1 MDGFYIGNIVG
12 SSYAHEFELLNMQ
25 IKEFELFTERS
36 NYSDDTILTFATI
49 DWLLHTNHTS
59 KEMIDILKSYYER
72 FPDKSPTIYGKDY
85 VNWILSDSNDFNTSS
100 SNGGAMRASVI
111 GWYAQDINELKELI
125 DTSISPTHNTFEAKL
140 GAEIVALSVFFM
152 KNGRSKDELKNYL
165 DYTYDYYLDQ
175 KLLLLRNSYEFT
187 NDTKETVR
195 PAIIAFLESTSFED
209 ALRNAVSLGG
219 DSDTIANITC
229 SIAGAYYQDIPNSI
243 LEKAKSYLPEEFV
256 ELLNEFKKKVV
267 KGSAL

>member
-12 SSYAHEFELLNMQ
+12 SSYAHEFELLNNQ

-49 DWLLHTNHTS
+49 DWLLHTNHTAQ
-59 KEMIDILKSYYER
+59 EMIEILRNYYQR
-72 FPDKSPTIYGKDY
+72 YPDKTPTIYGKDY
-85 VNWILSDSNDFNTSS
+85 VNWILSNSNEFKIST

-111 GWYAQDINELKELI
+111 GWYAKDIDEIKDLVDKA
-125 DTSISPTHNTFEAKL
+125 ISPTHNTYEAKL
-140 GAEIVALSVFFM
+140 GAEVVAISVFLM
-152 KNGRSKDELKNYL
+152 KNNRSKEELKNYL

-175 KLLLLRNSYEFT
+175 KLVLLRNCYEFT

-219 DSDTIANITC
+219 DSDTLANITC
-229 SIAGAYYQDIPNSI
+229 SIAGAYYKDIPDSI
-243 LEKAKSYLPEEFV
+243 VNKAQSYLPIEFV
-256 ELLNEFKKKVV
+256 ELLKKFKDKVV
-267 KGSAL
+267 

>member
-12 SSYAHEFELLNMQ
+12 SSYAHEFELLNEQ

-59 KEMIDILKSYYER
+59 EEMIEILRKYYDKY
-72 FPDKSPTIYGKDY
+72 PDRSPTIYGKDY
-85 VNWILSDSNDFNTSS
+85 VNWILSKSNEFKVSTSNS
-100 SNGGAMRASVI
+100 GAMRSSVI
-111 GWYAQDINELKELI
+111 GWYAKDIEEIKDLVDKA
-125 DTSISPTHNTFEAKL
+125 ISPTHNTYEAKL
-140 GAEIVALSVFFM
+140 GAEVVALSIFLM
-152 KNGRSKDELKNYL
+152 RNGRSKIELKNYL

-175 KLLLLRNSYEFT
+175 KLALLRNSYEFT
-187 NDTKETVR
+187 NDAKETVR
-195 PAIIAFLESTSFED
+195 PALIAFLESTSFED

-229 SIAGAYYQDIPNSI
+229 SIAGAYYKDIPNFLI
-243 LEKAKSYLPEEFV
+243 DKARGYLPKEFV
-256 ELLNEFKKKVV
+256 ELIEEFKTKVF
-267 KGSAL
+267 